1 MEQEVKLRNVHE
13 KDLDIFFE
21 HQQDPTS
28 QQMAAFIHK
37 DPSDRMAFDAHW
49 DKIMNNKEVIIKTIL
64 FNDQVVGHI
73 AKFVMFDEPELTYWI
88 GKGFWGK
95 GIATQGLK
103 LFLGEVNIRPIYAR
117 ASADNTGSIRVLE
130 KCDFQLKA
138 HEKGFANARGKE
150 IDEVV
155 MELKRK

>member
-1 MEQEVKLRNVHE
+1 MEAEVRLRNVQD

-21 HQQDPTS
+21 HQQDIVS

-37 DPSDRMAFDAHW
+37 DPSDRTAFDAHW
-49 DKIMNNKEVIIKTIL
+49 NKIMNNKEVIIKTIL
-64 FNDQVVGHI
+64 FEDQVAGHI

-88 GKGFWGK
+88 GNEFWGK
-95 GIATQGLK
+95 GIGTQGLK
-103 LFLGEVNIRPIYAR
+103 LFLEELSIRPIYAR
-117 ASADNTGSIRVLE
+117 AASDNLRSIRVLE
-130 KCDFQLKA
+130 KCGFKITG

-155 MELKRK
+155 MELKI